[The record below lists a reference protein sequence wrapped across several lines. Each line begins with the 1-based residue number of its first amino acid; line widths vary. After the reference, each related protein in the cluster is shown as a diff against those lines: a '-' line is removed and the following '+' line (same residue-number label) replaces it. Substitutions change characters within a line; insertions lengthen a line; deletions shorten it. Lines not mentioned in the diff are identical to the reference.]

1 MLKTL
6 SLCGTITCV
15 ALTACNAEAQSGKA
29 VAQAVL
35 GQRSAPI
42 LTVDG
47 QQFKDLDRNGVLD
60 PYEDWRLSPAVR
72 AADLVKRMSLAE
84 LAGLM
89 VHGTLPTAEGPMGS
103 IGVGQEYDLVKV
115 RGMILEKH
123 ANTFI
128 TRLSTKPE
136 LFAKQN
142 NAIQEVAE
150 AAPWGIPVTISSDP
164 RNHFGSVLGA
174 GSTEADFSHWPNALG
189 LAAANDEA
197 LTRSFGDVVRQ
208 EYLAVGLRES
218 LAPQADL
225 ATEPRWARSDG
236 TFGEDAEVA
245 KRMVRAYVA
254 GIQNGDKGLNA
265 GSVIA
270 VVKHWAGYGAAKD
283 GWDGHNFYGR
293 FATFPGNNFKEH
305 LIPFTGAFEAN
316 VAGVMPT
323 YAILENLTL
332 DGKPVEQV
340 GAGFNSQL
348 LNGLLRTTYG
358 FKGVVV
364 SDWGITSNCNRNC
377 HEGAPAGTKAGTAD
391 IGMPWGVE
399 NLTQV
404 QRFAKSINAGVDQV
418 GGTDQSDMI
427 VDAVKQG
434 LLSEAR
440 VHEAAQRI
448 LEQKFAIGIFEQPY
462 VDENRAGQIT
472 GSPTFVKMGETAQVK
487 AVVLLQNEATKGSK
501 KPLLPLAAG
510 KKVYLNGVSADAAT
524 RAGFVVV
531 TNPAQAD
538 VAIFHVPAPFQSEHT
553 GNFFGGRQHEGRLNY
568 NDHDAAYV
576 EFLRVSAT
584 VPTIFVTNLER
595 PILLKNVVE
604 HSTALFG
611 EFGIVDDQLLRL
623 ISGKALPTAHLP
635 FELPSSMEAVLAQK
649 SDVPHDSKDPLFPI
663 GFGLKY

>member
-1 MLKTL
+1 MRTPHLIHGIVACL
-6 SLCGTITCV
+6 S
-15 ALTACNAEAQSGKA
+15 LTACNALAQSGKPS
-29 VAQAVL
+29 QPVL
-35 GQRSAPI
+35 GKRSVLI
-42 LTVDG
+42 LKVDG
-47 QQFKDLDRNGVLD
+47 LEFKDLDRNGVLD
-60 PYEDWRLSPAVR
+60 PYEDWRLSPHVR
-72 AADLVKRMSLAE
+72 AADLAKRLSVAE

-89 VHGTLPTAEGPMGS
+89 VHGTLPTAAGPMGS
-103 IGVGQEYDLVKV
+103 IGVGQEYDLAKV
-115 RGMILEKH
+115 CGMILEKH
-123 ANTFI
+123 ANTFT

-136 LFAKQN
+136 MFAKQN
-142 NAIQEVAE
+142 NAIQEVGE

-208 EYLAVGLRES
+208 EYIAVGLRES

-236 TFGEDAEVA
+236 TFGEDAQIA

-254 GIQNGDKGLNA
+254 GIQNGDKGLNS

-293 FATFPGNNFKEH
+293 FATFPGNNFKQH

-323 YAILENLTL
+323 YVILENLSI

-340 GAGFNSQL
+340 GTGFNRQL
-348 LNGLLRTTYG
+348 LTDLLRGTYG
-358 FKGVVV
+358 FKGVVL
-364 SDWGITSNCNRNC
+364 SDWSITNNCNQDC
-377 HEGAPAGTKAGTAD
+377 HQGAPAGKKAGPGD

-399 NLTQV
+399 DLTQV

-427 VDAVKQG
+427 VDAVQKG
-434 LLSEAR
+434 LLAEAR
-440 VHEAAQRI
+440 VRDAALRI
-448 LEQKFAIGIFEQPY
+448 LEQKFQLGIFEQPY
-462 VDENRAGQIT
+462 TDEAKAGQIA
-472 GSPTFVKMGETAQVK
+472 GSAAFVKMGEAAQVK
-487 AVVLLQNEATKGSK
+487 AVVLLQNAAAKGSK

-510 KKVYLNGVSADAAT
+510 KKVYLNGVSDEAAV

-531 TNPAQAD
+531 KDPAQAD

-553 GNFFGGRQHEGRLNY
+553 GNFFGGRQHEGRLNFT
-568 NDHDAAYV
+568 DQDAAYV
-576 EFLRVSAT
+576 DFLRVSAM
-584 VPTIFVTNLER
+584 VPTVFATNLER

-611 EFGIVDDQLLRL
+611 EFGIVDDQLLKV
-623 ISGKALPTAHLP
+623 IAGNASPTAHLP

>member
-1 MLKTL
+1 M
-6 SLCGTITCV
+6 
-15 ALTACNAEAQSGKA
+15 
-29 VAQAVL
+29 
-35 GQRSAPI
+35 
-42 LTVDG
+42 
-47 QQFKDLDRNGVLD
+47 
-60 PYEDWRLSPAVR
+60 
-72 AADLVKRMSLAE
+72 
-84 LAGLM
+84 
-89 VHGTLPTAEGPMGS
+89 
-103 IGVGQEYDLVKV
+103 
-115 RGMILEKH
+115 
-123 ANTFI
+123 
-128 TRLSTKPE
+128 
-136 LFAKQN
+136 
-142 NAIQEVAE
+142 
-150 AAPWGIPVTISSDP
+150 
-164 RNHFGSVLGA
+164 
-174 GSTEADFSHWPNALG
+174 
-189 LAAANDEA
+189 
-197 LTRSFGDVVRQ
+197 
-208 EYLAVGLRES
+208 
-218 LAPQADL
+218 
-225 ATEPRWARSDG
+225 
-236 TFGEDAEVA
+236 
-245 KRMVRAYVA
+245 
-254 GIQNGDKGLNA
+254 
-265 GSVIA
+265 
-270 VVKHWAGYGAAKD
+270 KHWAGYGAAKD

-358 FKGVVV
+358 FK
-364 SDWGITSNCNRNC
+364 
-377 HEGAPAGTKAGTAD
+377 
-391 IGMPWGVE
+391 GVE

>member
-1 MLKTL
+1 MFKTQ
-6 SLCGTITCV
+6 SLRGTIACL
-15 ALTACNAEAQSGKA
+15 ALTACNAF
-29 VAQAVL
+29 AQAGKPVEQPAL
-35 GQRSAPI
+35 GKRSAPI

-47 QQFKDLDRNGVLD
+47 LQFKDLDRNGVLD

-72 AADLVKRMSLAE
+72 AADLLKRLSVAE

-89 VHGTLPTAEGPMGS
+89 VHGTLPTAAGPMGS

-128 TRLSTKPE
+128 TRLSTKPD

-150 AAPWGIPVTISSDP
+150 ASPWGIPVTISSDP

-197 LTRSFGDVVRQ
+197 LTRSFGDVVRR
-208 EYLAVGLRES
+208 EYIAVGLRES

-245 KRMVRAYVA
+245 KRMVRAYVT
-254 GIQNGDKGLNA
+254 GIQNGDKGLNS

-293 FATFPGNNFKEH
+293 FATFRGNNFNQH

-332 DGKPVEQV
+332 NGKPVEQV
-340 GAGFNSQL
+340 GVGFNGQL
-348 LNGLLRTTYG
+348 LNGLLRTKYG
-358 FKGVVV
+358 FKGVIV
-364 SDWGITSNCNRNC
+364 SDWGITSNCSKNC
-377 HEGAPAGTKAGTAD
+377 HEGSPAGTKPGPAD

-399 NLTQV
+399 DLTQV

-434 LLSEAR
+434 LLSESR
-440 VHEAAQRI
+440 IREAAQRI
-448 LEQKFAIGIFEQPY
+448 LEQKFEIGIFEQPY
-462 VDENRAGQIT
+462 VDEVRAAQIT
-472 GSPTFVKMGETAQVK
+472 GSATFVKMGEAAQVK
-487 AVVLLQNEATKGSK
+487 AVVLLQNATAKGSK

-510 KKVYLNGVSADAAT
+510 KKVYLNGVSAEAAT

-531 TNPAQAD
+531 TDPAQAD

-568 NDHDAAYV
+568 TDQDAAYV
-576 EFLRVSAT
+576 EFVRVSAM
-584 VPTIFVTNLER
+584 VPTIFATNLER

-604 HSTALFG
+604 HSTALLG

-623 ISGKALPTAHLP
+623 ISGKASPTAHLP